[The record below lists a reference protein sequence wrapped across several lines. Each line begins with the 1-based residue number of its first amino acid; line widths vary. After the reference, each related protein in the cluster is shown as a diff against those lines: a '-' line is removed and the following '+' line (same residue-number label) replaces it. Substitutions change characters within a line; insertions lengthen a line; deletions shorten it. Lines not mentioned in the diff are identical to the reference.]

1 MSWLAFLFISIES
14 LAGLKGEEWSEQ
26 PLEMSHEV
34 QYLLHIFFS
43 SPVLSDCPVITQ
55 GSVSRP
61 QQYQGETVQGVQFN
75 FVLFSFYH
83 TEGRGSAMER

>member
-1 MSWLAFLFISIES
+1 MRQQMPRQMAPNVVNQGMIRP
-14 LAGLKGEEWSEQ
+14 G
-26 PLEMSHEV
+26 
-34 QYLLHIFFS
+34 
-43 SPVLSDCPVITQ
+43 Q

-75 FVLFSFYH
+75 IVFFSFYH

>member
-1 MSWLAFLFISIES
+1 MSWLAFLFNSMES
-14 LAGLKGEEWSEQ
+14 LAGFKGDEWSEQ
-26 PLEMSHEV
+26 PLGMSHEV

-43 SPVLSDCPVITQ
+43 SPVLSEGPVITQ
-55 GSVSRP
+55 GPVSQP
-61 QQYQGETVQGVQFN
+61 LQYQGETFHITTFN